1 VAINQ
6 THQLKTDGLYKIVR
20 HPGYL
25 GLIMITAGL
34 SIGMNSLLSFIVVT
48 IPIFLAIMY
57 RIYVEEKVLI
67 KEFGDRYME
76 YSQSTKKLLPYF
88 F

>member
-1 VAINQ
+1 
-6 THQLKTDGLYKIVR
+6 
-20 HPGYL
+20 
-25 GLIMITAGL
+25 MITAGL